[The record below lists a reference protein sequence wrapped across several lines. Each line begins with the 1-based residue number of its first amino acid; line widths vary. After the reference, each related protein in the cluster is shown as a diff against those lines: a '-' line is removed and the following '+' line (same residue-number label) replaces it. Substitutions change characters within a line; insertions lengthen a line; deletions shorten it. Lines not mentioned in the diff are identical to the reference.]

1 MHIHACMHAVC
12 TACTAQ
18 PVMTAALCAPER
30 LPQKHQ
36 SPLRRQNKTHRN
48 TSLYDSTYKPTINKA
63 QPKRHRSVPKKLTPI
78 VRTPSTFYATP
89 HCKV

>member
-1 MHIHACMHAVC
+1 MHMHACMHAVC

-48 TSLYDSTYKPTINKA
+48 PPYKAYNKQSTAQKTQICPEKA
-63 QPKRHRSVPKKLTPI
+63 HPDRTDPIDILRHAAL
-78 VRTPSTFYATP
+78 
-89 HCKV
+89 